1 MRLLEITSIRCGTQA
16 RVQLAFFPVIQAVA
30 VKGIHRGIGV
40 AGAGG
45 ERLGGQQEHF
55 SQYRLHVHGHL
66 VKKRIALHGGNHG
79 IAVVPRPGHNQV
91 AGHIDQVRVKLAD
104 GAKIEQQRKSINMKQ
119 KDLLT
124 QLQIKGID
132 LNASGLSK
140 LEGQLRYVT
149 DFELKALSEVLGVT
163 VNFLLGIN

>member
-1 MRLLEITSIRCGTQA
+1 MMGVKIMRIRKQA
-16 RVQLAFFPVIQAVA
+16 
-30 VKGIHRGIGV
+30 
-40 AGAGG
+40 
-45 ERLGGQQEHF
+45 LGD
-55 SQYRLHVHGHL
+55 RNIV
-66 VKKRIALHGGNHG
+66 
-79 IAVVPRPGHNQV
+79 
-91 AGHIDQVRVKLAD
+91 

-149 DFELKALSEVLGVT
+149 DFELKALAEVLGVT
-163 VNFLLGIN
+163 VNWMLEID